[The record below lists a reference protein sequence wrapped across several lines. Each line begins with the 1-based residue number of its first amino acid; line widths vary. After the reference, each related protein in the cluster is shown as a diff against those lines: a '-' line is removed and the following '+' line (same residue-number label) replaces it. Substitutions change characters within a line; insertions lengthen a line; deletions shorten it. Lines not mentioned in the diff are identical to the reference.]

1 MNEYINNTGIL
12 WVTSTKDVHDVSG
25 MGSVF
30 KENRLGMGDGQMSG
44 EVLLDY
50 ATNGIV
56 DTLWDIHTNK
66 ELVDV
71 VVKPDP
77 NVAKSFLMSGY
88 LSEFNPVAGG
98 IDAPA
103 TTTATF
109 INGSA
114 NGITYVA
121 ST

>member
-1 MNEYINNTGIL
+1 
-12 WVTSTKDVHDVSG
+12 
-25 MGSVF
+25 MGSAF

-44 EVLLDY
+44 EILLDY
-50 ATNGIV
+50 ATNGV
-56 DTLWDIHTNK
+56 VETLWGIHINK

-77 NVAKSFLMSGY
+77 NGLKSFLMSGY

-114 NGITYVA
+114 SGITMVTA
-121 ST
+121 T